1 MSNDP
6 VEVDALER
14 YFEDVIKA
22 MDIRFT
28 SHEFYLRLAH
38 DHQREYVAGLAAY
51 SEGGYP
57 FKDLHHALS
66 KRLRKLEGELITKG
80 ELSEQGYLRD
90 ALTLRSVEEAVRIQR
105 LLAGRRDIVSA
116 DGCISDSRSKIN

>member
-66 KRLRKLEGELITKG
+66 KRLRKLEGELITMRK
-80 ELSEQGYLRD
+80 ENYPS
-90 ALTLRSVEEAVRIQR
+90 
-105 LLAGRRDIVSA
+105 RDIFGTPSHS
-116 DGCISDSRSKIN
+116 GLWKKL